1 MNYNVIADSLKKS
14 FFIRKKKNLLLTAVA
29 ILGLAAATMAQSVPS
44 YVPTNGLVGW
54 WPFNGNANDES
65 GNGNNGTVNGATL
78 TTDRFGNAN
87 QAYDFD
93 GVDDFI
99 QTPNNSLAGS
109 FTISGWYKM
118 PTYNI
123 NSLGANDFIFF
134 CNHSGINDNNR
145 NVLVGYRNFGLE
157 YGHSTYI
164 QNNSSNMTGYYGLND
179 IPIANVWHHIV
190 FVFDNGV
197 SVKMYLDN
205 NLVYSNISVISNSSL
220 PSLPFFFGV
229 GIATQFNFFQGQLD
243 DFAVWNRVLSQS
255 EILNLYIGCQQTV
268 NSQPASQTIPVSSNA
283 QFTVGSSDPSATFQ
297 WQTDLGVGFQNLN
310 SVGQYSGTTNDTLT
324 VSNVTMSNNN
334 QPFRCIITSG
344 SCTDTSAVA
353 VLTVNNTVGSNEISP
368 GSLFSVFPNP
378 AQNVINLK
386 ADATLLGESYAIM
399 DNAGRTVLS
408 GTIASET
415 TMIELGNL
423 SGGIY
428 IFNIGKN
435 MKQQFKIVKQ

>member
-1 MNYNVIADSLKKS
+1 MK
-14 FFIRKKKNLLLTAVA
+14 FLLLTVA
-29 ILGLAAATMAQSVPS
+29 ATLGLAAATMAQNVPS

-54 WPFNGNANDES
+54 WPFTGNANDES
-65 GNGNNGTVNGATL
+65 GNGNNGSVSGALL
-78 TTDRFGNAN
+78 TSDRYSNLN
-87 QAYDFD
+87 SAY
-93 GVDDFI
+93 
-99 QTPNNSLAGS
+99 S
-109 FTISGWYKM
+109 F
-118 PTYNI
+118 
-123 NSLGANDFIFF
+123 
-134 CNHSGINDNNR
+134 
-145 NVLVGYRNFGLE
+145 
-157 YGHSTYI
+157 
-164 QNNSSNMTGYYGLND
+164 NNSSITCTNNNLPLNNFSLSVWVLQNQSFGGIEYICLGSPASTRWGAIYSSLYTTMNYGRGCSGSGGSTINPTVNLGSWD
-179 IPIANVWHHIV
+179 HIV
-190 FVFDNGV
+190 YVSQGTGQNTDIYINGIYV
-197 SVKMYLDN
+197 NSTTNNNTGSCTSN
-205 NLVYSNISVISNSSL
+205 NLY
-220 PSLPFFFGV
+220 FGV
-229 GIATQFNFFQGQLD
+229 DIFSAPEFIDGKLD
-243 DFAVWNRVLSQS
+243 DIGIWDRALTPQ
-255 EILNLYIGCQQTV
+255 EITDLYNGCQLTV
-268 NSQPASQTIPVSSNA
+268 STQPNSQTININNNA
-283 QFTVGSSDPSATFQ
+283 QFIVGSSNPSATFQ

-310 SVGQYSGTTNDTLT
+310 SVGQYSGTTNDTLN
-324 VSNVTMSNNN
+324 VANVTMGNNN
-334 QPFRCIITSG
+334 QPFRCIISSG

>member
-1 MNYNVIADSLKKS
+1 MK
-14 FFIRKKKNLLLTAVA
+14 FLLLTVA
-29 ILGLAAATMAQSVPS
+29 ATLGFAAATMAQNVPS

-65 GNGNNGTVNGATL
+65 GNGNNGIVNGASL
-78 TTDRFGNAN
+78 TADRFGNAN
-87 QAYDFD
+87 KAYATAS
-93 GVDDFI
+93 GY
-99 QTPNNSLAGS
+99 
-109 FTISGWYKM
+109 ISVLGTTM
-118 PTYNI
+118 PTNSPISISFWFNCNSDFGIGEIICLGNPSSTTWGCVGGNNYFTTNYGRGCGSTGSSPLTIPLNYGTWHHVVYVSSGLNTNSNI
-123 NSLGANDFIFF
+123 YYDG
-134 CNHSGINDNNR
+134 
-145 NVLVGYRNFGLE
+145 VLVGNATNANSNNNCSNAMLYFGV
-157 YGHSTYI
+157 
-164 QNNSSNMTGYYGLND
+164 D
-179 IPIANVWHHIV
+179 I
-190 FVFDNGV
+190 
-197 SVKMYLDN
+197 Y
-205 NLVYSNISVISNSSL
+205 SSL
-220 PSLPFFFGV
+220 ENYDGK
-229 GIATQFNFFQGQLD
+229 LD
-243 DFAVWNRVLSQS
+243 DIGIWNRVLTQQ
-255 EILNLYIGCQQTV
+255 EITALYNGCQQTV
-268 NSQPASQTIPVSSNA
+268 NSQPANQTIPVSSNA

-435 MKQQFKIVKQ
+435 MKQQFKIGKQ

>member
-1 MNYNVIADSLKKS
+1 MIFDSS
-14 FFIRKKKNLLLTAVA
+14 I
-29 ILGLAAATMAQSVPS
+29 
-44 YVPTNGLVGW
+44 
-54 WPFNGNANDES
+54 GN
-65 GNGNNGTVNGATL
+65 
-78 TTDRFGNAN
+78 
-87 QAYDFD
+87 
-93 GVDDFI
+93 
-99 QTPNNSLAGS
+99 
-109 FTISGWYKM
+109 
-118 PTYNI
+118 NI
-123 NSLGANDFIFF
+123 NSASVYKNGVQI
-134 CNHSGINDNNR
+134 
-145 NVLVGYRNFGLE
+145 GL
-157 YGHSTYI
+157 TCFN
-164 QNNSSNMTGYYGLND
+164 QNNSS
-179 IPIANVWHHIV
+179 I
-190 FVFDNGV
+190 
-197 SVKMYLDN
+197 
-205 NLVYSNISVISNSSL
+205 NISSAFPIC
-220 PSLPFFFGV
+220 FGKYHGTIPTDYLS
-229 GIATQFNFFQGQLD
+229 GILD
-243 DFAVWNRVLSQS
+243 DIGIWNRVLTQQ
-255 EILNLYIGCQQTV
+255 EITALYNGCQQTV

-399 DNAGRTVLS
+399 ENAGRTVLS